1 VVLYSSAAE
10 RKFLEEKGLALSEP
24 KRRIGKRRIGMAKIE
39 IRASNSNYEALQLVR
54 GAIESKMARIRLGLE
69 ITQKK
74 LAKFEAKY
82 QVSSEKFISEMAAE
96 DLFEGD
102 MEYVEWAGEYR
113 ILQKLKKDLER
124 LEAVEYADK

>member
-1 VVLYSSAAE
+1 
-10 RKFLEEKGLALSEP
+10 
-24 KRRIGKRRIGMAKIE
+24 MAKIE
-39 IRASNSNYEALQLVR
+39 IKASDSNHEALQLVR
-54 GAIESKMARIRLGLE
+54 GAIESKIARIRLGLE
-69 ITQKK
+69 ITRKK

-82 QVSSEKFISEMAAE
+82 QVPSEKFMSEMAAE

-113 ILQKLKKDLER
+113 ILQKLKEDLER

>member
-1 VVLYSSAAE
+1 
-10 RKFLEEKGLALSEP
+10 
-24 KRRIGKRRIGMAKIE
+24 MAKIE
-39 IRASNSNYEALQLVR
+39 IRASDSNHEALQLVR

-113 ILQKLKKDLER
+113 ILQKLKEDLER